1 MEVAELEGVHFGL
14 AGVRLRT
21 ASPYLN
27 PAARECSSAAERQ
40 LRRDSG
46 VDKAL
51 NVVPVGE
58 TADIE
63 IG

>member
-1 MEVAELEGVHFGL
+1 LWA
-14 AGVRLRT
+14 

-40 LRRDSG
+40 LQRDSG
-46 VDKAL
+46 VDKAF
-51 NVVPVGE
+51 NVLPVGE
-58 TADIE
+58 TADID